1 VVDGGAHAGESLLGH
16 VLACRGLPPG
26 PLRAPYCCDLR
37 HLVNQG
43 GMPGLIFGPGS
54 IAEAHRPN
62 ESIGLRE
69 YLTSIEV
76 LIDFVCAWC
85 RSAAPDTYQERE
97 Q

>member
-1 VVDGGAHAGESLLGH
+1 MLGH
-16 VLACRGLPPG
+16 ILALRGLPPA
-26 PLRAPYCCDLR
+26 PVRAPFCCDLR

-69 YLTSIEV
+69 YLTSIEI
-76 LIDFVCAWC
+76 LIDFICAWC
-85 RSAAPDTYQERE
+85 GGTAAETQREEEQRACLRSN
-97 Q
+97 